1 MMIMK
6 SLKGIK
12 FFIFLSALVTSNA
25 YGYMLDEQ
33 LLHTQKK
40 GCYINY
46 LTEKN
51 TDGWYIVTNREECNE
66 DKYLSGHH
74 DITVYDAFGK
84 PKERL
89 YGYFSKGYWTGDSHI
104 RNRDFNRFSDELGK
118 QKATF
123 EVFRD
128 EQDEIRFIGQM
139 YTDKTNAGTYPAFK
153 VCGPARLMGIIQ
165 DSKKLEDKQ
174 FLQRIFNR
182 IEREIREICPTEK
195 QVMLFFSPKENPK
208 QEEIEVFVQMNLVN
222 HRHKIVRASEL
233 NAIPTPRQI
242 KSEKGEMVS
251 FIAGNVR
258 LGKPKTAPTDLPQN
272 EKELQAVNVDL
283 IEASD
288 IPDNADIILTKSGLI
303 ETTQS
308 LASEETQKNETNQ
321 TKTPV
326 AEQPIN
332 TTTNIVQSSSEQAT
346 SIESKSVSQ
355 SESKPVSQPEP
366 ENEVQE
372 DVSSYFKS
380 ESNSASAQKE
390 RHQPTP
396 AKKSYLQPIQRMDKT
411 FIERPAEKTTSQE
424 ITDVSDTVWS
434 LPHVLLLSKVL
445 NTPVTARVAIHIDQ
459 MMMDGTG
466 VSFHPQPIDIEGKYV
481 SEGWHIIKGHFQAYD
496 KKNGENETLGS
507 VRLIQVEECALSICK
522 E

>member
-12 FFIFLSALVTSNA
+12 FFILLSELVVSNA
-25 YGYMLDEQ
+25 HGYMLDEQ

-51 TDGWYIVTNREECNE
+51 TDGWYIVTNREECDDE
-66 DKYLSGHH
+66 KYLSGYH
-74 DITVYDAFGK
+74 DITVYSAFGK
-84 PKERL
+84 PVERL

-123 EVFRD
+123 ELFNDD
-128 EQDEIRFIGQM
+128 EDDIRFIGQM
-139 YTDKTNAGTYPAFK
+139 YTDKTNSGTYPAFR
-153 VCGPARLMGIIQ
+153 VCEPARIMGIVK

-174 FLQRIFNR
+174 FLQRIFSR
-182 IEREIREICPTEK
+182 IEREIRDICPTEK

-251 FIAGNVR
+251 FIAGNAQ
-258 LGKPKTAPTDLPQN
+258 LGKLQSEQSQLLPNPKDLN
-272 EKELQAVNVDL
+272 AVNTDL
-283 IEASD
+283 IEQSD
-288 IPDNADIILTKSGLI
+288 IPDNADKILSASGLVDVVQPDK
-303 ETTQS
+303 EKTQS
-308 LASEETQKNETNQ
+308 EDTSKQSDKTASVATE
-321 TKTPV
+321 TPV
-326 AEQPIN
+326 KDTPQPSPAK
-332 TTTNIVQSSSEQAT
+332 TET
-346 SIESKSVSQ
+346 
-355 SESKPVSQPEP
+355 P
-366 ENEVQE
+366 E
-372 DVSSYFKS
+372 DVSAYF
-380 ESNSASAQKE
+380 NSGSDTVSVPHKQEELKPV
-390 RHQPTP
+390 HT
-396 AKKSYLQPIQRMDKT
+396 KKSYLQPIQKVKKST
-411 FIERPAEKTTSQE
+411 PNHISVHETTD
-424 ITDVSDTVWS
+424 ISDTVWS

-445 NTPVTARVAIHIDQ
+445 NTPVTARVAIHVDQ

-466 VSFHPQPIDIEGKYV
+466 ISLFPLPIDIDGKYV
-481 SEGWHIIKGHFQAYD
+481 PEGWHIVKGRFQAYD
-496 KKNGENETLGS
+496 KKSGENETIGS
-507 VRLIQVEECALSICK
+507 VGLIQVEKCTLPICK